1 MFLGLVLHY
10 EGGVF
15 VENGVLPLCQRFKVT
30 QRRAG
35 MDVRRSAVHQ
45 TIGFLQHSTDVQAI
59 PMMKKV
65 LHGRRKKKEIDEWI
79 YAFVNNNNNK

>member
-35 MDVRRSAVHQ
+35 MDVRGSAVHQ
-45 TIGFLQHSTDVQAI
+45 PIGFLQHSTDVQAI
-59 PMMKKV
+59 PMMEKV
-65 LHGRRKKKEIDEWI
+65 LHGRRKMDVWI